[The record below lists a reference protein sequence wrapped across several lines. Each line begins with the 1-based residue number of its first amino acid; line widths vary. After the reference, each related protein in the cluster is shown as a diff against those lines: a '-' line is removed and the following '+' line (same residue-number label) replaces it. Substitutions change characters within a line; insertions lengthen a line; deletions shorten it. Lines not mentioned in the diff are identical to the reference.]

1 MDSLSTEDSKFTHHS
16 APAGYWGWEP
26 PAKFISIQIGFEVVD
41 RMLTSIIDGFGSIP
55 KRGAEVGGL
64 LIGTRTPGEPLV
76 YRIEDFVDV
85 PCRHKSGPSY
95 LYCEE
100 DHEALQAALSKA
112 GRSRVIGFYRSHTR
126 DGLFLAPEDLEL
138 LQKYFPEP
146 DQIALLVRP
155 SAMGVSHGGF
165 FYREDGAFQ
174 QTTLLEFPFRRS
186 ELETGNAPV
195 RRPLGERIRG
205 EQGRRGP
212 MPPMQSTP
220 QPPSSREPLSM
231 PQSPYR
237 REDAPAYQAPPQQ
250 QQQPPQQ
257 ESAALALP
265 YAYRNSDEDIPMPSQ
280 VYAVTTPSQSR
291 FKKGWYW
298 LPLSFIFLLLGVLLG
313 FQSAITIY
321 PTSRGGAGADAYS
334 LMLSISRSG
343 DDVTVKWDRQNP
355 AVRISRRGALEIVD
369 GKYTKHVDL
378 DSQQLQSGS
387 VIYRFSSKQLKFKL
401 EVFPQEKVSL
411 SESVEWSGGEK

>member
-1 MDSLSTEDSKFTHHS
+1 MDSLSTEDSKFTNHS

-26 PAKFISIQIGFEVVD
+26 PAKSISIQISFEVVD
-41 RMLTSIIDGFGSIP
+41 RMLPSIIDGFGSIP

-64 LIGTRTPGEPLV
+64 LIGTRTAGAPVV
-76 YRIEDFVDV
+76 YCIEEFVDV
-85 PCRHKSGPSY
+85 PCLHKFGPSY
-95 LYCEE
+95 VYCDE
-100 DHEALQAALSKA
+100 DHEALQAALAKA
-112 GRSRVIGFYRSHTR
+112 GSGRVVGFYRSHTR
-126 DGLFLAPEDLEL
+126 DGLFLAPEDLEMARR
-138 LQKYFPEP
+138 YFPDEE
-146 DQIALLVRP
+146 QVVLLVRP

-165 FYREDGAFQ
+165 FYHEEGAFQ
-174 QTTLLEFPFRRS
+174 QSTYLEFPFRRS
-186 ELETGNAPV
+186 ELETGSAPV

-212 MPPMQSTP
+212 MPPPSMAVPP
-220 QPPSSREPLSM
+220 QPPLRELLSM
-231 PQSPYR
+231 PQPPHRLEEAS
-237 REDAPAYQAPPQQ
+237 AYQPPPQQ
-250 QQQPPQQ
+250 Q
-257 ESAALALP
+257 ESALSLP
-265 YAYRNSDEDIPMPSQ
+265 YSYRGQDEDIPMPSQ

-313 FQSAITIY
+313 FQSAMTIY
-321 PTSRGGAGADAYS
+321 PSSRAGAGADAYS

-369 GKYTKHVDL
+369 GKYTKRVDL

-387 VIYRFSSKQLKFKL
+387 VIYRFSSNQLKFKL
-401 EVFPQEKVSL
+401 EVFPQEKVSV
-411 SESVEWSGGEK
+411 SETAEWSGGDKQ